1 MRVYNRI
8 ENGCAELRERMKLKT
23 TVFDLC
29 SGKYRNLTELARG
42 MGISRSQIYRV
53 RQGKRAINEQ
63 FITGAIKAFAGHEF
77 ADLFYVDPEG
87 RQNDTL
93 TTRDTAELL
102 GVHPDTVRAWSNKGI
117 LKSYRVTR
125 QSNRRFCRED
135 VGHFVKQRE
144 IH

>member
-29 SGKYRNLTELARG
+29 SGKYRNLTELARD

-63 FITGAIKAFAGHEF
+63 FITGAIKAFPEHALEQ
-77 ADLFYVDPEG
+77 LFYVAVG
-87 RQNDTL
+87 RN
-93 TTRDTAELL
+93 E
-102 GVHPDTVRAWSNKGI
+102 N
-117 LKSYRVTR
+117 
-125 QSNRRFCRED
+125 E
-135 VGHFVKQRE
+135 
-144 IH
+144 

>member
-23 TVFDLC
+23 TVFDLY

-63 FITGAIKAFAGHEF
+63 FVTGAIKAFPAYKLD
-77 ADLFYVDPEG
+77 DLFYVAPDG
-87 RQNDTL
+87 SQND
-93 TTRDTAELL
+93 
-102 GVHPDTVRAWSNKGI
+102 
-117 LKSYRVTR
+117 
-125 QSNRRFCRED
+125 
-135 VGHFVKQRE
+135 
-144 IH
+144 